1 MGTQKTFNATVTYEK
16 KATKAQLPLSFSWN
30 GKEGHDPAGRLTV
43 TLAKT
48 KVGNQQIELK
58 AVGRFHDII
67 TKREE
72 EKYDNIPTHS
82 TCKLKAVEV
91 TSTIYSTDG
100 KTKLK
105 TSTKGVL
112 RMYINVENPSAI
124 LTFLDPETGLQ
135 IAATFVKK

>member
-30 GKEGHDPAGRLTV
+30 GKEGSDPAGRLTV

-48 KVGNQQIELK
+48 QVGNQQIELK

-67 TKREE
+67 TKREV
-72 EKYDNIPTHS
+72 EKDNIRTHS

-112 RMYINVENPSAI
+112 RMYINAADPSAI